1 MIRPYVFK
9 GFLAGPTSF
18 PLGFCEI
25 SLKLAHGEGLKCV
38 KLFGWHFF
46 LDFARWILG
55 DTSLRFRRCFGGPD
69 ILPFRILPKNKKM
82 ATFKNVVQK
91 KMLDGEG
98 YVFRSGGV
106 LSTMLLTHQVRR
118 DTTISNMSS

>member
-1 MIRPYVFK
+1 MTRPYVFEDV
-9 GFLAGPTSF
+9 LAGPTSS
-18 PLGFCEI
+18 PLGFCQ
-25 SLKLAHGEGLKCV
+25 K
-38 KLFGWHFF
+38 
-46 LDFARWILG
+46 
-55 DTSLRFRRCFGGPD
+55 T
-69 ILPFRILPKNKKM
+69 KKWPLSK
-82 ATFKNVVQK
+82 TWSKK